1 MVQKLSVSSG
11 ISALTNQHLGIIVQK
26 LAERRPVQSELAKV
40 SEKSIN
46 RAHLNSEPSVGNAVE
61 DEMYILDITGG
72 EIAGRAILIKGEAK
86 VERYW
91 VFRTARSDEDIEQ
104 NKFQLVRK
112 LTNASETHLFVDE
125 CYQVFFERPAD
136 SDGLA
141 NYVRMLKSK
150 HLSPRD
156 FMKALLTSPEGRN
169 HVDTLVI
176 VPYPSPQLER
186 RNPQSNRLGMTS

>member
-1 MVQKLSVSSG
+1 MVTKLSVSSG
-11 ISALTNQHLGIIVQK
+11 FSALTNEHLGIIVQK
-26 LAERRPVQSELAKV
+26 LGERRPLQTRPAEISHGLTNKV
-40 SEKSIN
+40 NVDSK
-46 RAHLNSEPSVGNAVE
+46 PAVSKAIE
-61 DEMYILDITGG
+61 DDMYILDISRG
-72 EIAGRAILIKGEAK
+72 EIAGRAILIANEVDIT

-91 VFRTARSDEDIEQ
+91 VFRTARSDEDVER
-104 NKFQLVRK
+104 NNYQLVKK
-112 LTNASETHLFVDE
+112 LTNALETQLFVDE

-176 VPYPSPQLER
+176 VPYPNPQLER
-186 RNPQSNRLGMTS
+186 HNSLGIRS

>member
-1 MVQKLSVSSG
+1 MVKHLSVSSG
-11 ISALTNQHLGIIVQK
+11 FSALTNEHLSVIVQHLG
-26 LAERRPVQSELAKV
+26 ERRPLQTRPAAVSRSIANKDNFQSKPTV
-40 SEKSIN
+40 S
-46 RAHLNSEPSVGNAVE
+46 RTLE
-61 DEMYILDITGG
+61 DDMYVLDISKG
-72 EIAGRAILIKGEAK
+72 EIAGRALLIANEPNVV

-91 VFRTARSDEDIEQ
+91 VFRTARSDEDVER
-104 NKFQLVRK
+104 NNYQLVRK
-112 LTNASETHLFVDE
+112 LTNALDTQLFVEE

-136 SDGLA
+136 SEGLA

-169 HVDTLVI
+169 HVETLVI

-186 RNPQSNRLGMTS
+186 PNSSGIDS